1 MWRAGRTS
9 ALWDVRRISSLSKL
23 TYLVLASGFSGM
35 RHMEAWPP
43 GCKRLVWTCPS
54 DAHSSRLS
62 MPAVPPNISLQVS
75 MLLRDR
81 IGQWAAGSD
90 VALWVTMVVVV
101 VFDNVCL
108 LHL

>member
-1 MWRAGRTS
+1 
-9 ALWDVRRISSLSKL
+9 
-23 TYLVLASGFSGM
+23 
-35 RHMEAWPP
+35 
-43 GCKRLVWTCPS
+43 
-54 DAHSSRLS
+54 
-62 MPAVPPNISLQVS
+62 